1 MITPEYSRQ
10 SIEEFAAMIRKDLG
24 LTPPITPDD
33 MRQAYHRLGIKLT
46 PKHNCSLDNIKR
58 HAPFEYEVE
67 YDPDWDNQKIVWK
80 LSTTLGHILL
90 HCIHKDEEKN
100 VYTGD
105 YECLTSEG
113 YPEDINKVIHY
124 VAQFEDSIKR
134 CEDVSDIR
142 ESIHANIDKK
152 SHLSY
157 FVECAHDFHSDTLIH
172 VQICGGAHDYEY
184 YIRFPKVHTEIGI
197 KPLNKNEKD

>member
-10 SIEEFAAMIRKDLG
+10 NIEEFAELLRNDLG
-24 LTPPITPDD
+24 LTPPITADD
-33 MRQAYHRLGIKLT
+33 MRQAYAKLGIKLT

-58 HAPFEYEVE
+58 LAPFEYEVE
-67 YDPDWDNQKIVWK
+67 YDPDWDNQKLVWN
-80 LSTTLGHILL
+80 LSASLGHILL
-90 HCIHKDEEKN
+90 CELHKDRVKN
-100 VYTGD
+100 IFTGE

-113 YPEDINKVIHY
+113 YPEDISKVIHN

-134 CEDVSDIR
+134 CEDVFDLR

-157 FVECAHDFHSDTLIH
+157 FVQCAYDFHSDTLIR
-172 VQICGGAHDYEY
+172 VQICGNVHDYEY
-184 YIRFPKVHTEIGI
+184 YIRFPKIQT
-197 KPLNKNEKD
+197 EKDID